1 MRIINPLKAFK
12 IFPFVTALRRTK
24 HWPPQ
29 EIVDF
34 SLASSILRPAQIRSE
49 LQRFAEIV
57 AGVNPK
63 LLLEIGTKNGGTL
76 CVLSRLAAADG
87 VIISVDLPG
96 GEYGGGYKWYY
107 IPIFRSFVSGKQ
119 RLHLLRGDSHSP
131 KIEAAVRDIVGK
143 NRKLDLLF
151 IDGDHSYSGV
161 KSDFETY
168 VDLVRPGG
176 MVAFHDIAEHPP
188 NLKCEVSQLWRELK
202 GKYRHEEIIESHDQG
217 WAGIG
222 VLYI

>member
-1 MRIINPLKAFK
+1 MRIANSLKAFK
-12 IFPFVTALRRTK
+12 IFPTLIALRRTK
-24 HWPPQ
+24 RWTPQ

-34 SLASSILRPAQIRSE
+34 SLASTILQPLQIPSE

-57 AGVNPK
+57 ARLNPK
-63 LLLEIGTKNGGTL
+63 LLLEIGTSHGGTL

-87 VIISVDLPG
+87 VIISVDLPA
-96 GEYGGGYKWYY
+96 GEYGGGYKWYH

-119 RLHLLRGDSHSP
+119 RLHLLRGNSHSP
-131 KIEAAVRDIVGK
+131 TIETAVRDIVGK
-143 NRKLDLLF
+143 DRKFDLLF

-188 NLKCEVSQLWRELK
+188 DLKCEVSQLWRELK

-222 VLYI
+222 ILYV